1 MWHVLLT
8 LILWFAIVALGVLL
22 LAGATV
28 GILYFLMS
36 KIQRPGRSAVH
47 APPTEQYVSTV
58 EASAIAHLR
67 AERYSERSIAAIIQV
82 ARNNPEMLR
91 ALAPRDPGAER
102 DRSGAEAYLPVAR
115 PGGGALGMRN
125 PGAELYAERARGS
138 LADELAPW
146 TDLANGSGQGDFLSA
161 DSPYVSQQGVFA
173 NMRPANWMA
182 KFRAVLS
189 RTPEKPRWLGP
200 GSARNDLD

>member
-8 LILWFAIVALGVLL
+8 LILWFLSIA
-22 LAGATV
+22 AGAILLGGIAV
-28 GILYFLMS
+28 GILYVLVT

-47 APPTEQYVSTV
+47 VPPQELTA
-58 EASAIAHLR
+58 EASAVAHLR
-67 AERYSERSIAAIIQV
+67 AERYSERSIAAIVQV

-91 ALAPRDPGAER
+91 ALMPRDPGAER

-125 PGAELYAERARGS
+125 PGAELYAERARGG

-146 TDLANGSGQGDFLSA
+146 TDLANGSGSGEFLSA
-161 DSPYVSQQGVFA
+161 DSPYVSQQSVFGS
-173 NMRPANWMA
+173 MRPANWMA

-189 RTPEKPRWLGP
+189 KTPEKPRWLGP
-200 GSARNDLD
+200 GSVRNDLD